1 MSDKKSCIDKVK
13 CFYVIVFLSLLLC
26 VSCSSVPT
34 ERKVDNIIFCI
45 GDGMGLGQVAFARMK
60 SAGLDGKLQTE
71 QMPVTG
77 IMRTHSADSAVTDS
91 AASGTAMACGFKT
104 NNGMVNVLPDG
115 EQCVTILEAA
125 KDIQMSTGLVATSA
139 ITHATPACFASH
151 VKSRG
156 METKIAE
163 QLIEN
168 KVNVMFGGGR
178 HFFLP
183 RTDKN
188 SKRTD
193 DRNLID
199 EAKKVGYCYIKT
211 AKELDCVSGS
221 YVLGL
226 FQLDALTTKQ
236 PEPSLA
242 ELTKKAVEILSKDK
256 KGFFL
261 MVEGSQIDWACHGND
276 PDYCLRETLLFDEA
290 VGKAMEF
297 AKADKHT
304 LVIVTAD
311 HETGGLVINGSD
323 MECKK
328 LKLNWSTKGHTASP
342 LVVYAYGP
350 GAEMF
355 TGVYDNTELP
365 KKLAKLLGIKTFPR
379 LIK

>member
-1 MSDKKSCIDKVK
+1 MSDKNSCIDKVRR
-13 CFYVIVFLSLLLC
+13 FYLTVFLSLLLC
-26 VSCSSVPT
+26 ASCWSAPT
-34 ERKVDNIIFCI
+34 ERKVDNIILCI

-77 IMRTHSADSAVTDS
+77 IMRTHSANSAVTDS
-91 AASGTAMACGFKT
+91 AASGTAMASGFKT
-104 NNGMVNVLPDG
+104 NNGMVNVLPNG
-115 EQCVTILEAA
+115 KKCITILEAA
-125 KDIQMSTGLVATSA
+125 KNIQMSTGLVATSA
-139 ITHATPACFASH
+139 ITHATPACFASR
-151 VKSRG
+151 VKKRG
-156 METKIAE
+156 MQTKIAE

-183 RTDKN
+183 KTDKN

-193 DRNLID
+193 NRNLIE
-199 EAKKVGYCYIKT
+199 EAEKAGYSYIQT
-211 AKELDCVSGS
+211 AKELDSVNKSH
-221 YVLGL
+221 VLGL
-226 FQLDALTTKQ
+226 FQLGALTTKQ

-261 MVEGSQIDWACHGND
+261 MVEGSQIDWACHRND
-276 PDYCLRETLLFDEA
+276 RKYCLTETLLFDEA
-290 VGKAMEF
+290 VGKAIEF
-297 AKADKHT
+297 AKADGRT
-304 LVIVTAD
+304 LVVVTAD
-311 HETGGLVINGSD
+311 HETGGLVINSSD
-323 MECKK
+323 MRCKK
-328 LKLNWSTKGHTASP
+328 MKLNWSTGGHTALP
-342 LVVYAYGP
+342 VVVYAYGP
-350 GAEMF
+350 GAETF